1 MDGWDVSM
9 RQSGIKDDFSVQ
21 ILKNGRDETA
31 MNQHGK
37 DCEWGRFLKD
47 KEDLGFEYFK
57 IMMPIKHL
65 SQR

>member
-1 MDGWDVSM
+1 
-9 RQSGIKDDFSVQ
+9 
-21 ILKNGRDETA
+21 

-65 SQR
+65 S